1 MSQHDESDNSN
12 FPQNELKW
20 THRWRESEKVSKVF
34 LIYTDNNN
42 GGGTMSN
49 GNNHYNNNSNL
60 NKIITIR
67 IDYKQTKN
75 KVKYYL

>member
-1 MSQHDESDNSN
+1 
-12 FPQNELKW
+12 
-20 THRWRESEKVSKVF
+20 
-34 LIYTDNNN
+34 
-42 GGGTMSN
+42 MSN